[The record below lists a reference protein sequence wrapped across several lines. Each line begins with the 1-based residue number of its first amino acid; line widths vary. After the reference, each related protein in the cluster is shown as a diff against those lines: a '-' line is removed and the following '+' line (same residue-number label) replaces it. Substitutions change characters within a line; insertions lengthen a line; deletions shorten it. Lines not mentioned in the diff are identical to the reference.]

1 MTSKLRKYILLQY
14 IVLDTLFF
22 MDNREKKERKEAKK
36 EKEKRYNLIDMYNWF
51 LKPVKP
57 VEPGF
62 SDLLCQLVK
71 LV

>member
-36 EKEKRYNLIDMYNWF
+36 EKEKRYNLMTCIT
-51 LKPVKP
+51 
-57 VEPGF
+57 GF
-62 SDLLCQLVK
+62 
-71 LV
+71 